1 MSYIV
6 MWLTTVL
13 ASYVFDFKIAFKM
26 FKEIADVGYKIN
38 ADKFRDFA
46 NSIPT
51 NSSDISKVIRFIPF
65 VNLLYTLHGINSYE
79 NNKQLIFQQ
88 FLSLDILEEM
98 TDDEKEEYK
107 KNPTGLNAM
116 VITLNNGRVVN
127 GKIVN
132 EPIATI
138 KEQEANGE
146 FSIVK
151 IKFNSNN
158 KDKFYEIIST
168 SGPISRLS
176 IEEQNEF
183 VEKHLSSA
191 FKKYDSD
198 AKKDTINSTSEE
210 KVEDK
215 KISEESVKPL
225 SRLERYKQLRDEITT
240 NGWLYGED
248 MWEYRELKE
257 EFENSQ
263 EMTLK

>member
-1 MSYIV
+1 
-6 MWLTTVL
+6 
-13 ASYVFDFKIAFKM
+13 
-26 FKEIADVGYKIN
+26 
-38 ADKFRDFA
+38 
-46 NSIPT
+46 
-51 NSSDISKVIRFIPF
+51 
-65 VNLLYTLHGINSYE
+65 
-79 NNKQLIFQQ
+79 
-88 FLSLDILEEM
+88 M

-127 GKIVN
+127 CKIVN

-146 FSIVK
+146 LSIVK
-151 IKFNSNN
+151 IKFNFNN
-158 KDKFYEIIST
+158 KDKLYEIIST

-263 EMTLK
+263 EMTLKKFREKNYDKGRRYRIT